1 VLCGELASALIGNR
15 WGSGGRRGIHVKPTH
30 LAIQGAAL
38 WGVLASEHSP
48 GDGALVE
55 ASGPSQCQDLAG
67 RRPANPHCGGRSLKD
82 RAAWGQFLC
91 RRLVGRDVVI
101 YRKSLTLQLH
111 CLARHTPIC
120 QGSYSRA
127 ALPSEPGT
135 YLGRIRRSLLSTAMA
150 WCGIT
155 WPCYLPCLCPGSG
168 PCGGNAGIGD
178 YPGYATY
185 SVLPLDRRQCRDR
198 ELTMQGTK
206 NDESRLYRRE
216 AEPLSLP
223 ET

>member
-30 LAIQGAAL
+30 LAIQGAVL

-48 GDGALVE
+48 GAGALVE

-101 YRKSLTLQLH
+101 YRKSLTLH

-120 QGSYSRA
+120 QGSYSSA

-155 WPCYLPCLCPGSG
+155 WPCYLSCLALGVDH
-168 PCGGNAGIGD
+168 A
-178 YPGYATY
+178 AA
-185 SVLPLDRRQCRDR
+185 
-198 ELTMQGTK
+198 MQGLGTIRGMK
-206 NDESRLYRRE
+206 IVVSSVPPVKRAVPTGEECE
-216 AEPLSLP
+216 AIQ
-223 ET
+223 

>member
-1 VLCGELASALIGNR
+1 MGSTRIRALT
-15 WGSGGRRGIHVKPTH
+15 GRRRPCGG
-30 LAIQGAAL
+30 LRAIPM
-38 WGVLASEHSP
+38 SR
-48 GDGALVE
+48 
-55 ASGPSQCQDLAG
+55 SGRATSCQPPL
-67 RRPANPHCGGRSLKD
+67 RRPESERPGRLGAISLS
-82 RAAWGQFLC
+82 
-91 RRLVGRDVVI
+91 VGRDVVI